1 MSEITAAE
9 RRSRLQNSE
18 NIFINCSNHP
28 SAAWG
33 DEQRR
38 KAEVYGKIIDLPF
51 PEVDPAWTAGRIRE
65 EAERVYREIV
75 SLHPAAVMCQGEFTF
90 TYALVS
96 RLKENGLTV
105 LAACSR
111 RRVEEISDETGNTQ
125 KKVIFTFE
133 GFREY

>member
-1 MSEITAAE
+1 M
-9 RRSRLQNSE
+9 
-18 NIFINCSNHP
+18 
-28 SAAWG
+28 
-33 DEQRR
+33 
-38 KAEVYGKIIDLPF
+38 DLPF
-51 PEVDPAWTAGRIRE
+51 PEVDPAWTAGRVRE

-111 RRVEEISDETGNTQ
+111 RRVEEISDETGSTQ